1 MMKTFIRT
9 VNDDDESDNE
19 DVPMV
24 TDGSSSS
31 QETSLV
37 AHVSLPSQE
46 ETEKMII
53 DKKKRELLSQYAS
66 ETSVHHLE

>member
-1 MMKTFIRT
+1 MLILLLGKDIKYHDA

-24 TDGSSSS
+24 TDVCSSS

-37 AHVSLPSQE
+37 AHVHVTVPSQE
-46 ETEKMII
+46 LR
-53 DKKKRELLSQYAS
+53 DRENDN
-66 ETSVHHLE
+66 